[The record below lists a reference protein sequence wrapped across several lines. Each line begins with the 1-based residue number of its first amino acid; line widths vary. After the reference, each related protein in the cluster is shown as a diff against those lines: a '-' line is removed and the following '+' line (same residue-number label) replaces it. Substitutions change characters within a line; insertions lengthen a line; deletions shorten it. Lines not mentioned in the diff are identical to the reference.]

1 MLNEENKKEVVK
13 DNESDYSNLP
23 KESIILDT
31 PKIDVGKIR
40 NYYINAEGHLVD
52 D

>member
-1 MLNEENKKEVVK
+1 MLDEENKKEIVK
-13 DNESDYSNLP
+13 DDEGYYSNLP

-31 PKIDVGKIR
+31 PEIDVEKIR